1 VSSKRA
7 PSPPPEIQGF
17 EYVSLV
23 GSGGFSDVFLYQ
35 QQRPRRR
42 VAVKVLLHEW
52 SSESQ
57 RAAFDAE
64 ADLMATLSTHPSI
77 VTMYEADVADD
88 GRPYLAMEYCSRPNL
103 GARYRTERLSVAEA
117 LRTAVQIAGAVE
129 TAHRHGILHRDIKP
143 ANILVTEYG
152 HPALTDFGISST
164 LDDAARA
171 EGMSIPW
178 SPPESFAEPPRSG
191 VGTDVWALAATTFT
205 LLAGRTPFEVPGGS
219 NSSANLI
226 SRIESSPLPR
236 TGRTDVPASLERVL
250 ATAMAKNPGS
260 RYPTMLDFARALQQV
275 QNELSYAVTPIDLL
289 DDSGHVQEEE
299 PDDDAGTRLRDIVS
313 IDPAGPAQP
322 RVTQP
327 TSTVQPVQRVTAP
340 WVPQQTGY
348 PQPGQQGG
356 YATPTPYAPGPA
368 QQGAQPAAWT
378 GTAPGTGGTVPT
390 TAVGPAGHAPG
401 SSHVAELTDPRA
413 YPGGAARPTHWG
425 TPPVEDT
432 VHRTAG
438 PAQATE
444 EGQAAQR
451 TGKGALWATVA
462 GVGVVGLAVA
472 GFFALQSGGGPED
485 TDPTAGG
492 DDPTPTSDTSFTPSD
507 NLGDLVPP
515 VNDLVGT
522 YDPAREVATFTWAYD
537 SDKAEEGDS
546 FRWRKLDPIETTPY
560 KENFDETTVELRAK
574 PGEQVC
580 IEVIV
585 ERDGQFSASP
595 QKACVPGEAA

>member
-1 VSSKRA
+1 MSSKRA

-17 EYVSLV
+17 EYVSLI

-52 SSESQ
+52 SSHSQ

-77 VTMYEADVADD
+77 VTMYEADIADD

-129 TAHRHGILHRDIKP
+129 TAHRAGILHRDIKP

-164 LDDAARA
+164 VDDAARA

-191 VGTDVWALAATTFT
+191 IATDIWALAATTYT

-250 ATAMAKNPGS
+250 ATAMSKSPTS
-260 RYPTMLDFARALQQV
+260 RYPTMLAFARALQQV
-275 QNELSYAVTPIDLL
+275 QNELSFGVTPIDLL

-299 PDDDAGTRLRDIVS
+299 PDDDAGTRLRQVVS
-313 IDPAGPAQP
+313 IDPTGPGGTSSTP
-322 RVTQP
+322 GPHRPTQP
-327 TSTVQPVQRVTAP
+327 TTPLRPAQAAGPWPGQTVQP
-340 WVPQQTGY
+340 
-348 PQPGQQGG
+348 
-356 YATPTPYAPGPA
+356 GPA
-368 QQGAQPAAWT
+368 AARTPAAHGAQSRYAPAAWT
-378 GTAPGTGGTVPT
+378 AATPTATSGTVPT
-390 TAVGPAGHAPG
+390 TAVGQGGNAP
-401 SSHVAELTDPRA
+401 VAELTDPSRM
-413 YPGGAARPTHWG
+413 YPGAARSAAWG

-432 VHRTAG
+432 VHRTVG
-438 PAQATE
+438 PAQAPGGAPAPE
-444 EGQAAQR
+444 QPKGR
-451 TGKGALWATVA
+451 GALWAAVA
-462 GVGVVGLAVA
+462 AVVVVGVGVG
-472 GFFALQSGGGPED
+472 GFFALRGDGED
-485 TDPTAGG
+485 PADPTDPAADGQEVE
-492 DDPTPTSDTSFTPSD
+492 PSSDTSFTPSD

-522 YDPAREVATFTWAYD
+522 WDPAREVATFTWAYD
-537 SDKAEEGDS
+537 SDKAEEDDS
-546 FRWRKLDPIETTPY
+546 FVWRKLDALEEGPY
-560 KENFDETTVELRAK
+560 KDAFDATTVDLRAK
-574 PGEQVC
+574 PGEEVC
-580 IEVIV
+580 IEVRV
-585 ERDGQFSASP
+585 DRDGKLSASP
-595 QKACVPGEAA
+595 AKTCVKAEAS

>member
-1 VSSKRA
+1 MSTKRA
-7 PSPPPEIQGF
+7 PSPPPEIKGF

-52 SSESQ
+52 SSHSQ

-77 VTMYEADVADD
+77 VTMYEADIADD

-129 TAHRHGILHRDIKP
+129 TAHRAGILHRDIKP

-164 LDDAARA
+164 VDDAARA

-191 VGTDVWALAATTFT
+191 IATDVWALAATTYT

-226 SRIESSPLPR
+226 SRIETSPLPP

-260 RYPTMLDFARALQQV
+260 RYPTVLAFARALQQV

-289 DDSGHVQEEE
+289 DDTGHVQEEE
-299 PDDDAGTRLRDIVS
+299 PDDDAGTRLRQVVS
-313 IDPAGPAQP
+313 IDPSGPDGTSSGPVAP
-322 RVTQP
+322 SRPTQP
-327 TSTVQPVQRVTAP
+327 TTPLR
-340 WVPQQTGY
+340 
-348 PQPGQQGG
+348 PGQQG
-356 YATPTPYAPGPA
+356 TPWPGQTVAPGPPAPPQQPGPHTSQQPYAPA
-368 QQGAQPAAWT
+368 AWHQGAPAHT
-378 GTAPGTGGTVPT
+378 SGTTPT
-390 TAVGPAGHAPG
+390 SAVGPGAHAP
-401 SSHVAELTDPRA
+401 VAELTDPSRM
-413 YPGGAARPTHWG
+413 YPGARRPGVWG
-425 TPPVEDT
+425 QPPVEDT
-432 VHRTAG
+432 VHRPTG
-438 PAQATE
+438 PD
-444 EGQAAQR
+444 EGSASAAPAEVR
-451 TGKGALWATVA
+451 SGRGALWATLA
-462 GVGVVGLAVA
+462 GVVGVAVA
-472 GFFALQSGGGPED
+472 VGGFFLLRPDATTPDDQDS
-485 TDPTAGG
+485 TAGG
-492 DDPTPTSDTSFTPSD
+492 EESAATDDDFVPSD

-537 SDKAEEGDS
+537 SDKAQEGDM
-546 FRWRKLDPIETTPY
+546 FAWKKLDPIEDSPY
-560 KENFDETTVELRAK
+560 KDAFDETSVELRAK

-585 ERDGQFSASP
+585 DRDGKFSASP
-595 QKACVPGEAA
+595 QKACVTGEAA

>member
-1 VSSKRA
+1 MSTKRA

-52 SSESQ
+52 SSPSQ

-64 ADLMATLSTHPSI
+64 ADLMATLSNHPSI

-117 LRTAVQIAGAVE
+117 LRIAVQIAGAVE
-129 TAHRHGILHRDIKP
+129 TAHRAGILHRDIKP

-164 LDDAARA
+164 VDDAARA

-191 VGTDVWALAATTFT
+191 IATDVWALAATTYT
-205 LLAGRTPFEVPGGS
+205 LLAGRSPFEVPGGS

-250 ATAMAKNPGS
+250 ATAMAKNPGA
-260 RYPTMLDFARALQQV
+260 RYPTMLAFARALQQV
-275 QNELSYAVTPIDLL
+275 QNELALAVTPIDLL

-299 PDDDAGTRLRDIVS
+299 PDDDGGTRLRQVVS
-313 IDPAGPAQP
+313 IDPSGPGGGAAPTTGAPQPDPRWSVPHAGAGAAASYGPGASAGPGYGQG
-322 RVTQP
+322 
-327 TSTVQPVQRVTAP
+327 
-340 WVPQQTGY
+340 VPAATTGT
-348 PQPGQQGG
+348 PG
-356 YATPTPYAPGPA
+356 AA
-368 QQGAQPAAWT
+368 PAAWT
-378 GTAPGTGGTVPT
+378 GHAPSGTSGTAPTS
-390 TAVGPAGHAPG
+390 ALGHAP
-401 SSHVAELTDPRA
+401 VVELTDPSRGGGR
-413 YPGGAARPTHWG
+413 PGAWG
-425 TPPVEDT
+425 GVPVEDT
-432 VHRTAG
+432 V
-438 PAQATE
+438 
-444 EGQAAQR
+444 QR
-451 TGKGALWATVA
+451 TVGPSGPGDDGAGGGEQTPRRGVLWIVLSAVL
-462 GVGVVGLAVA
+462 VVAVA
-472 GFFALQSGGGPED
+472 VGGVLALTRDRTP
-485 TDPTAGG
+485 GG
-492 DDPTPTSDTSFTPSD
+492 DDAEPPDEPTSTSTYTPSD
-507 NLGDLVPP
+507 NLGALVPP

-522 YDPAREVATFTWAYD
+522 YDPDREVATFTWAYD
-537 SDKAEEGDS
+537 SPDAQEDDGFAWRRLDVLGDG
-546 FRWRKLDPIETTPY
+546 PY
-560 KENFDETTVELRAK
+560 KRIFDQDEVELSAD

-580 IEVIV
+580 IEVV
-585 ERDGQFSASP
+585 VDRSGRQSASP
-595 QKACVPGEAA
+595 QTACVQGEAG

>member
-17 EYVSLV
+17 EYVSLI

-52 SSESQ
+52 SSHSQ

-129 TAHRHGILHRDIKP
+129 TAHRAGILHRDIKP

-191 VGTDVWALAATTFT
+191 IATDVWALAATTYT

-250 ATAMAKNPGS
+250 ATAMSKSPTS

-275 QNELSYAVTPIDLL
+275 QNELSLGVTPIDLL

-299 PDDDAGTRLRDIVS
+299 PDDDAGTRLRQVVS
-313 IDPAGPAQP
+313 IDPDGRGGAVPGPP
-322 RVTQP
+322 RPTQP
-327 TSTVQPVQRVTAP
+327 TTPLRPGQPAAPWQGQTVQPGATAAQAP
-340 WVPQQTGY
+340 
-348 PQPGQQGG
+348 
-356 YATPTPYAPGPA
+356 AAPGPRSPYA
-368 QQGAQPAAWT
+368 PAAWT
-378 GTAPGTGGTVPT
+378 GATSTGTSGTVPT
-390 TAVGPAGHAPG
+390 TAVGQAGHAP
-401 SSHVAELTDPRA
+401 VAELTDPSRM
-413 YPGGAARPTHWG
+413 YPGASRPGAWG

-438 PAQATE
+438 PAGAPGGPPAPEQPK
-444 EGQAAQR
+444 GR
-451 TGKGALWATVA
+451 GALWAAVA
-462 GVGVVGLAVA
+462 AVVVVGVAVG
-472 GFFALQSGGGPED
+472 GFFALRGGDDEQTP
-485 TDPTAGG
+485 DPTADGQEVEPSG
-492 DDPTPTSDTSFTPSD
+492 DTSFTPSD

-515 VNDLVGT
+515 VNDLAGT
-522 YDPAREVATFTWAYD
+522 WDPAREVATFSWAYD
-537 SDKAEEGDS
+537 SESAAEDDS
-546 FRWRKLDPIETTPY
+546 FWWRKLDPITETPF
-560 KENFDETTVELRAK
+560 KENFDKTSVELRAK

-580 IEVIV
+580 VEVV
-585 ERDGQFSASP
+585 VDRDGKFSASP
-595 QKACVPGEAA
+595 QKTCVQAEAS